1 MWYKK
6 NSRVYRP
13 LKHATTA
20 DKMNA
25 EVDEKF
31 AYQTLFIGVS
41 PHDSRTLIVET
52 YSVNRLRNGPI
63 Y

>member
-1 MWYKK
+1 MQ
-6 NSRVYRP
+6 S
-13 LKHATTA
+13 TA
-20 DKMNA
+20 DKMNT
-25 EVDEKF
+25 EVDGKF

-52 YSVNRLRNGPI
+52 YSVTRHRNGPI